1 MSRYVKPALGAIASV
16 FASLCVSAAEPPEPG
31 TPVSF
36 TACPVARDMG
46 PEADLCFYFEHEGV
60 KYGLVNPR
68 FFGSPQLLHRVLVE
82 GKVKEGPLLCGGI
95 PVEGIA
101 SVMPEID
108 ANCNTLIP
116 FDGKLVGRTGG
127 VFFSGSPQ
135 QRALAEDLT
144 RRVKE
149 NPRVSVTPAVYVPP
163 PPPPPQPPFER
174 QELVITFAY
183 ASDRGPGN
191 SMRELIRLAEYAV
204 AARAK
209 RVSVVGYAA
218 SSLTSNAGRIDEDPA
233 LARIRAEKVAS
244 VLIGLGV
251 PRDVVDV
258 KWEPNLVEGK
268 GVDDWRNRKVHV
280 VLEP

>member
-108 ANCNTLIP
+108 ANCNTMLPADERYTID
-116 FDGKLVGRTGG
+116 F
-127 VFFSGSPQ
+127 
-135 QRALAEDLT
+135 
-144 RRVKE
+144 
-149 NPRVSVTPAVYVPP
+149 NPRPPGPSSGRLAFAANPGPRPA
-163 PPPPPQPPFER
+163 PPPPPQGPQTVDIYFDFDKGVSFRHPGELSSILRIAR
-174 QELVITFAY
+174 QL
-183 ASDRGPGN
+183 P
-191 SMRELIRLAEYAV
+191 
-204 AARAK
+204 AR
-209 RVSVVGYAA
+209 R
-218 SSLTSNAGRIDEDPA
+218 
-233 LARIRAEKVAS
+233 ARITGVRGAHLLSDGTLLRESEGVGRRRAEEVA
-244 VLIGLGV
+244 GLLRGAGL
-251 PRDVVDV
+251 DA
-258 KWEPNLVEGK
+258 EVELDWIDGEAEAD
-268 GVDDWRNRKVHV
+268 GVDDWRSRRVTV
-280 VLEP
+280 VLTP